1 MAFTVEKQ
9 QVARTL
15 VEILG
20 QINEGRNSDPRQAT
34 SQTRLNQQNQ

>member
-1 MAFTVEKQ
+1 MEKQ

-20 QINEGRNSDPRQAT
+20 QINGGHISDPRQAT

>member
-1 MAFTVEKQ
+1 MEKQ
-9 QVARTL
+9 HVARTL

-20 QINEGRNSDPRQAT
+20 KVNEGCSSDPRQAT